1 MTPAKSGQGLL
12 LVSFTMHRVLENA
25 TRRHR
30 RQKFGKM
37 VNNFGLQDEYSTML
51 SQISEQKGCIRRYCR
66 IS

>member
-12 LVSFTMHRVLENA
+12 LASFIRHGVLENA

-30 RQKFGKM
+30 RQTFCKM